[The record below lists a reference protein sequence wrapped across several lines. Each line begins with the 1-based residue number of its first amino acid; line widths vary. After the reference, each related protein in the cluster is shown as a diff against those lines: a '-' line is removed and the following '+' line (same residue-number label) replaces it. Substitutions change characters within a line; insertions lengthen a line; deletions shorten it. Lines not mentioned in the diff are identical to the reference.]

1 MPSGAAFDRTHAGS
15 NRWLRPRSPDFGA
28 GGTVERVESF
38 GVGGVDDAVEAG
50 SEEGRRWFAARH
62 PGLRLGWRLV
72 GGEHHGFVRDLWWT
86 SCRSAEA
93 QSGGLEDGC
102 TDSDSDAVR
111 AYARREWITQQERWP
126 GI

>member
-1 MPSGAAFDRTHAGS
+1 MAP
-15 NRWLRPRSPDFGA
+15 
-28 GGTVERVESF
+28 
-38 GVGGVDDAVEAG
+38 
-50 SEEGRRWFAARH
+50 GR
-62 PGLRLGWRLV
+62 
-72 GGEHHGFVRDLWWT
+72 GEHHGFVRDLWWT

-102 TDSDSDAVR
+102 TDSDSDSDAVR

>member
-1 MPSGAAFDRTHAGS
+1 M
-15 NRWLRPRSPDFGA
+15 
-28 GGTVERVESF
+28 
-38 GVGGVDDAVEAG
+38 DDAVEAG

-102 TDSDSDAVR
+102 TDSDSDSDSDRDRDAVR
-111 AYARREWITQQERWP
+111 ACARRKWITRQERWP